1 MNIDELTD
9 GHWEWEDSNVGL
21 TLVKGH
27 KITNFNYH
35 DRAVL
40 RISAELEICPAS
52 QVICIFPSA
61 ITTANNYY

>member
-1 MNIDELTD
+1 MSIDELTD
-9 GHWEWEDSNVGL
+9 GHREWEDSNVGL

-27 KITNFNYH
+27 NIADFNCD

-61 ITTANNYY
+61 ITPANDNY